1 MKKRSTRLGTSVKT
15 KVKVQNRMR
24 FVAAAGALALGVFS
38 VALLYNTLGNSKDS
52 IANNRWNGM
61 ETLAEYKFRKK
72 ITIETDQIPAGETL
86 KGFPIM
92 VTLKDND
99 LRSASNGGKM
109 VSESAADIRFTKDD
123 GVSLLDYEIEKYNPV
138 TGELLAWV
146 RTDSISN
153 LNAKPIFLY
162 FSNKFAANESSSN
175 AWNKTYKG
183 VWHLRGALSTKI
195 PFANQLAQ
203 KPVISNV
210 KEVYVAA
217 EKNSSQFPCLNTP
230 DDVDITGELSVSAWV
245 YLTDKKE
252 QTIVSNQ
259 SGFNGGYRLSVNK
272 DHRIE
277 FDVKNENAES
287 ASISGK
293 LGMELQKETWYQIT
307 AVYSDSGDSMAT
319 YINGKYDRGAKT
331 QLSMAG
337 STEPLQIGR
346 EPNRKIYYFGGLLDE
361 VHISNIVRNQAWI
374 AATYANQGS
383 PEKFVKI
390 SATEAIQQQISMTL
404 LTFDGEAQ
412 GSTVELKWLTAN
424 ENENEL
430 FDIERS
436 ADGISF
442 ASIGTKPGAGN
453 SNEVLSYSYRD
464 NSPLIGTNYYRVK
477 LVNSS
482 GAEEYSM
489 ITPVNIESAGMAD
502 IKISAA
508 QPNPF
513 VKDFQVEYIVPKNGN
528 AHVKF
533 MSVTGEIVM
542 EEDVVCQ
549 KDAPSK
555 FFYKDEKGLKPGVYF
570 LSVAQEDD
578 KKMVK
583 LIKRM

>member
-1 MKKRSTRLGTSVKT
+1 MKKRTTRLGTTVKT
-15 KVKVQNRMR
+15 KVKVQNSIR

-72 ITIETDQIPAGETL
+72 IIINAVEIPAGETL
-86 KGFPIM
+86 KDFPMM

-99 LRSASNGGKM
+99 LRSAANGGKM
-109 VSESAADIRFTKDD
+109 VSETASDIRFTKED
-123 GVSLLDYEIEKYNPV
+123 GVTLLDYEIERYNPA

-146 RTDSISN
+146 RVGAIG
-153 LNAKPIFLY
+153 NASTKPIFLY

-203 KPVISNV
+203 KPVIIED

-230 DDVDITGELSVSAWV
+230 DDVDITGEISISAWI

-259 SGFNGGYRLSVNK
+259 SGFNGGYRLSVSK
-272 DHRIE
+272 DHHLDFNVR
-277 FDVKNENAES
+277 NENAEP
-287 ASISGK
+287 AEIAGKSG
-293 LGMELQKETWYQIT
+293 MVLQKETWYYVA

-319 YINGKYDRGAKT
+319 YINGKYDRGIKT
-331 QLSMAG
+331 QISMAG
-337 STEPLQIGR
+337 STEPLQLGR
-346 EPNRKIYYFGGLLDE
+346 EPNKKIYYFGGILDE
-361 VHISNIVRNQAWI
+361 VNISNIVRSNSWI
-374 AATYANQGS
+374 QTAYANQAS
-383 PEKFVKI
+383 PEKFMTI
-390 SATEAIQQQISMTL
+390 GQTEAIQQQISMTL

-412 GSTVELKWLTAN
+412 GNTVELKWLTAN
-424 ENENEL
+424 EVDNKL

-436 ADGISF
+436 SDGIGFS
-442 ASIGTKPGAGN
+442 SIGTKPGAGN
-453 SNEVLSYSYRD
+453 SNEVLSYTFRD
-464 NSPLIGTNYYRVK
+464 NSPLVGTNYYRVK
-477 LVNSS
+477 LVNES

-489 ITPVNIESAGMAD
+489 ITPVNIEPSGMAD

-513 VKDFQVEYIVPKNGN
+513 IKDFQVEYVVPKNGN

-533 MSVTGEIVM
+533 MSVTGEVVL
-542 EEDVVCQ
+542 EEDVVCE

-555 FFYKDEKGLKPGVYF
+555 FFYKDDKNLKPGVYF
-570 LSVAQEDD
+570 LSVAQDND
-578 KKMVK
+578 KKMIK
-583 LIKRM
+583 LIKRI